1 MFTGIVQA
9 VGEIVSL
16 QDHGGDR
23 CITLHTGDLDLAG
36 VNAGDSVCVSG
47 VCLTA
52 SVVGD
57 HQFTADLSAETLS
70 RTTFAEL
77 RVGDRVNLEKALT
90 PQTPLGGHLV
100 MGHVD
105 GVGKI
110 VEQRP
115 DGRSVL
121 LSIEAPSALVRYIA
135 EKGSICVEG
144 VSLTVNAV
152 AGLTFAVNIIP
163 HTLRRTTLS
172 RLIVGRHVNLEVDL
186 IARYLERLVQG
197 ERHET
202 GGSTTIT
209 PDLLVQHGFIG
220 KS

>member
-9 VGEIVSL
+9 VGKIVSL

-23 CITLHTGDLDLAG
+23 RITLHTGDLDLTG

-47 VCLTA
+47 VCLTV
-52 SVVGD
+52 SVVDD

-70 RTTFAEL
+70 RTTFAAL
-77 RVGDRVNLEKALT
+77 RIGDHVNLEKALT

-110 VEQRP
+110 VERRP

-121 LSIEAPSALVRYIA
+121 FRIEAPSTLVKYIA

-144 VSLTVNAV
+144 VSLTVNGV
-152 AGLTFAVNIIP
+152 AGLTFEINIIP
-163 HTLRRTTLS
+163 HTLARTTLD
-172 RLIVGRHVNLEVDL
+172 RLSVGRHVNLEVDL
-186 IARYLERLVQG
+186 IARYLERLLQG
-197 ERHET
+197 QQPET
-202 GGSTTIT
+202 SNPTIT
-209 PDLLVQHGFIG
+209 PGFLAEHGFIR

>member
-9 VGEIVSL
+9 VGKIVSL

-23 CITLHTGDLDLAG
+23 RITLHAGDLDLTG
-36 VNAGDSVCVSG
+36 VNAGDSVCVGG

-70 RTTFAEL
+70 RTTFAAL
-77 RVGDRVNLEKALT
+77 NIGDQVNLEKALT

-105 GVGKI
+105 GVGKML
-110 VEQRP
+110 ERRP

-121 LSIEAPSALVRYIA
+121 FGIEAPSALMKYIA
-135 EKGSICVEG
+135 EKGSICVDG

-152 AGLTFAVNIIP
+152 AARRFDVNIIP
-163 HTLRRTTLS
+163 HTLARTTLD
-172 RLIVGRHVNLEVDL
+172 RLIAGRHVNLEVDL
-186 IARYLERLVQG
+186 IARYLERLLQSQQ
-197 ERHET
+197 HET
-202 GGSTTIT
+202 VSSTIT
-209 PDLLVQHGFIG
+209 PNFLAEHGFSG

>member
-9 VGEIVSL
+9 VGRIVSL

-23 CITLHTGDLDLAG
+23 RITLHTGDLDLTG

-52 SVVGD
+52 SLVGD
-57 HQFTADLSAETLS
+57 HQLTADLSVETLS
-70 RTTFAEL
+70 RTTFAAL
-77 RVGDRVNLEKALT
+77 CVGDNVNLEKALT

-110 VEQRP
+110 VERRP

-121 LSIEAPSALVRYIA
+121 FSIETPEALVKYIA

-152 AGLTFAVNIIP
+152 AIRTFDVNIIP
-163 HTLRRTTLS
+163 HTLRCTTLD
-172 RLIVGRHVNLEVDL
+172 RLIVGCHVNLEVDL
-186 IARYLERLVQG
+186 MARYLERLLQD
-197 ERHET
+197 EQHET
-202 GGSTTIT
+202 ASSTIT
-209 PDLLVQHGFIG
+209 RDFLAEHGFIG

>member
-9 VGEIVSL
+9 VGKIESL
-16 QDHGGDR
+16 HDHGGDR
-23 CITLHTGDLDLAG
+23 RITLHTRDLDLTG
-36 VNAGDSVCVSG
+36 VDVGDSVCVSG

-52 SVVGD
+52 SMVGD
-57 HQFTADLSAETLS
+57 HQIAADLSAETLS
-70 RTTFAEL
+70 RTTFARL
-77 RVGDRVNLEKALT
+77 RIGDHVNLEKALT

-110 VEQRP
+110 VERRP

-121 LSIEAPSALVRYIA
+121 FSIETPAALVKYIA
-135 EKGSICVEG
+135 EKGSICVDG

-152 AGLTFAVNIIP
+152 AARTFNVNIIP
-163 HTLRRTTLS
+163 HTLRCTTLD
-172 RLIVGRHVNLEVDL
+172 RLIVGCYVNLEVDL
-186 IARYLERLVQG
+186 IARYLERLLQG
-197 ERHET
+197 EQHET
-202 GGSTTIT
+202 ASPMIT
-209 PDLLVQHGFIG
+209 RGFLAEHGFTG

>member
-9 VGEIVSL
+9 VGRVVSL

-23 CITLHTGDLDLAG
+23 RITLHTGDLDLTG

-52 SVVGD
+52 SMVGD
-57 HQFTADLSAETLS
+57 HQLTADLSAETLS
-70 RTTFAEL
+70 RTTFAAL
-77 RVGDRVNLEKALT
+77 CVGDHVNLEKALT
-90 PQTPLGGHLV
+90 PQTSLGGHLV

-110 VEQRP
+110 VERRP

-121 LSIEAPSALVRYIA
+121 FSIETPVALVKYIA

-144 VSLTVNAV
+144 VSLTVNGV
-152 AGLTFAVNIIP
+152 AIRTFDVNIIP
-163 HTLRRTTLS
+163 HTLRCTTLD
-172 RLIVGRHVNLEVDL
+172 RVIVGCHVNLEVDL
-186 IARYLERLVQG
+186 IARYLERLLQG
-197 ERHET
+197 EQRET
-202 GGSTTIT
+202 ASSSIT
-209 PDLLVQHGFIG
+209 RDFLAERGFTG